1 MSGGEPTIEI
11 KECYDL
17 SVREQ
22 KEKFYEAI
30 GTNDDEIDL
39 NDIKTLYGIPTTLGI
54 DQKIYEVKIKNIPYE
69 DLDPGEIEELIT
81 GSTEKIEAYK
91 RWYES
96 QGYNEIQSLLPIPKK
111 KYAISQ
117 KLQPKI
123 CYYDSSFPE
132 YLTQTNIRKKLT
144 ELYATHDILK
154 KRYPRRT

>member
-1 MSGGEPTIEI
+1 MSGEEPTIEI
-11 KECYDL
+11 KDCYDL
-17 SVREQ
+17 SDPNQ
-22 KEKFYEAI
+22 KAKFYQAI
-30 GTNDDEIDL
+30 NPERAIYDE
-39 NDIKTLYGIPTTLGI
+39 NDIKTLYGIPTARES
-54 DQKIYEVKIKNIPYE
+54 DQKIYKVLIKNIPYE
-69 DLDPGEIEELIT
+69 DLDPGDIDNLIT
-81 GSTEKIEAYK
+81 RNADEYK
-91 RWYES
+91 SWYES